1 MNENISMKELD
12 FEFPCDMKG
21 IFLKFNFRKC
31 KWLLFGLYGLPSQS
45 KELFLDIVTKRIDK

>member
-1 MNENISMKELD
+1 MKELD
-12 FEFPCDMKG
+12 FEFPRDMKG